1 MSVVYRNGLEA
12 PGSAEI
18 FNKLNWNSFGIKRI
32 CYHTENSTE
41 LQIMELE
48 CQENATYPAHFHDH
62 EEAIQLISGELYIE
76 LFDNNCSLSKSLKL
90 VKPREI
96 FIIEKGTIH
105 KTFTGDI
112 PARYLELKSG
122 PISNYSTQIAKEI
135 S

>member
-12 PGSAEI
+12 PCSAEI

-32 CYHTENSTE
+32 CYHTENSNE

-76 LFDNNCSLSKSLKL
+76 LFDNDCSLSKSLKL
-90 VKPREI
+90 VNPREI
-96 FIIEKGTIH
+96 FIIEK
-105 KTFTGDI
+105 
-112 PARYLELKSG
+112 
-122 PISNYSTQIAKEI
+122 
-135 S
+135 

>member
-76 LFDNNCSLSKSLKL
+76 LFDNDCSLSKSLKL
-90 VKPREI
+90 VNPREI

-105 KTFTGDI
+105 KTFTGDTQ
-112 PARYLELKSG
+112 ARYLELKSG

>member
-1 MSVVYRNGLEA
+1 MSVVYKNGLEA
-12 PGSAEI
+12 PSSAKI
-18 FNKLNWNSFGIKRI
+18 FSELSWNSFGIKRI

-76 LFDNNCSLSKSLKL
+76 LFDNNFSLSRSLKL
-90 VKPREI
+90 FKPREI

-105 KTFTGDI
+105 KTFTEDN
-112 PARYLELKSG
+112 PACYLELKSG
-122 PISNYSTQIAKEI
+122 PFSNNSTQIVKEI

>member
-1 MSVVYRNGLEA
+1 MSVVYENGLEA
-12 PGSAEI
+12 PGSAKI

-32 CYHTENSTE
+32 CYHTENSAE

-62 EEAIQLISGELYIE
+62 EEAIQLLSGELYIE
-76 LFDNNCSLSKSLKL
+76 IFNEKFLLSKSLKL
-90 VKPREI
+90 EKAQQI
-96 FIIEKGTIH
+96 FIIEKGIIH
-105 KTFTGDI
+105 KTYTQNA

-122 PISNYSTQIAKEI
+122 PISNNSTQIVKEI